1 MNMQMTAMLI
11 WGLRRWT
18 LEERFN
24 VFAAFFKTPLVFQ
37 TSSFPTAHKAAA
49 HATGFSKGSCLF
61 AGHET
66 DKHTQT
72 NTHGAKSRLSWRVD
86 VLTAA
91 AQAATAVGVSHL
103 LLLILGLIYAVEAQ
117 RWKKLHANQTP
128 ACQLEWRLA
137 PPPFFSSAQRSL
149 MCLHASFC
157 VFSCPATELRWGC
170 KKIDKN

>member
-11 WGLRRWT
+11 WGLRRRT
-18 LEERFN
+18 LEERFD

-37 TSSFPTAHKAAA
+37 TSLFPTAHKAAA

-61 AGHET
+61 AGHVT

-72 NTHGAKSRLSWRVD
+72 NTHGAKSWLSWRVD

-117 RWKKLHANQTP
+117 RWKKATCKSNPGLSAWVALGSAP
-128 ACQLEWRLA
+128 LLQLRSAVSNVPSCFFLCFFLSSDWIQRL
-137 PPPFFSSAQRSL
+137 Q
-149 MCLHASFC
+149 
-157 VFSCPATELRWGC
+157 ENW
-170 KKIDKN
+170 